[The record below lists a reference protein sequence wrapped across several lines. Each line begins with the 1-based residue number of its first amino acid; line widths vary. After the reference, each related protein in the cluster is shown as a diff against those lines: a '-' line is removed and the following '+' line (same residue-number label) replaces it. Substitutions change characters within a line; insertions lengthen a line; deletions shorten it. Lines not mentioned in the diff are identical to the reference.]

1 MQIIQMSIAW
11 KKHQGYANTN
21 DYTANINSYF
31 GIIKCPKESVR
42 RCRCGP
48 YVIPATLWLQH
59 SPLLFMVNTTNIYIS
74 INPYFKDTET
84 LKTLKL
90 R

>member
-21 DYTANINSYF
+21 DYTPNINNYF

-42 RCRCGP
+42 CCKRGLF
-48 YVIPATLWLQH
+48 VLPATL
-59 SPLLFMVNTTNIYIS
+59 
-74 INPYFKDTET
+74 
-84 LKTLKL
+84 
-90 R
+90 